1 MSTTTNDIDIP
12 DQTGTLAVVT
22 GANSGI
28 GFGVSQ
34 RLAAAGA
41 VVILAVRNTDK
52 GNQAAQAMRAA
63 SPDAQ
68 VVVEQLDLASLASI
82 EAFADRLLTRD
93 QPIHTLI
100 NNAGIMTPPTR
111 HITTDGFELQF
122 GTNYLG
128 HFALTGRL
136 LPLLRKTG
144 SSRVVTLSS
153 LTNRIGTI
161 NFDDLQS
168 EHSYRSQRAYGQ
180 AKLATLLFAM
190 ELNRRSLRSGWG
202 IRSNAAHPGA
212 TLTNLQTTGPTLGR
226 GSSTLLERLGM
237 QVTRM
242 IPGFWQEIPQG
253 ALPTLYAAT
262 SSLAVG
268 AGYYGPG
275 GFGELTGMPAAAR
288 IPRKAQDE
296 NTARRLWQVSE
307 ELTRVHFPLGQTE
320 SPGHDTDE
328 LKLYH
333 GTRASRKQVVS
344 PWAAERK
351 DSSHPGS

>member
-1 MSTTTNDIDIP
+1 MSTTTNAIDVP

-41 VVILAVRNTDK
+41 MVILAVRNRDK
-52 GNQAAQAMRAA
+52 GNKAAQDIRAA
-63 SPDAQ
+63 SPNAQ
-68 VVVEQLDLASLASI
+68 VVVEELDLASLASV

-93 QPIHTLI
+93 QPINTLI

-136 LPLLRKTG
+136 LPLLCKAG

-153 LTNRIGTI
+153 LTNRRGAIH
-161 NFDDLQS
+161 FDDLKS
-168 EHSYRSQRAYGQ
+168 ERSYRSQSAYGQ
-180 AKLATLLFAM
+180 SKLATLTFAM
-190 ELNRRSLRSGWG
+190 ELNRRSVRSGWG
-202 IRSNAAHPGA
+202 IRSNASHPGA

-226 GSSTLLERLGM
+226 GSSTLLERVGM

-242 IPGFWQEIPQG
+242 IPGFWQEIAQG

-262 SSLAVG
+262 SPLAVG
-268 AGYYGPG
+268 GGYYGPG
-275 GFGELTGMPAAAR
+275 GFAELTGMPAVAR
-288 IPRKAQDE
+288 IPRRARNEQTAQ
-296 NTARRLWQVSE
+296 RLWHVSE
-307 ELTRVHFPLGQTE
+307 QLTSVSFPPDHAAWDGE
-320 SPGHDTDE
+320 
-328 LKLYH
+328 
-333 GTRASRKQVVS
+333 RRIAS
-344 PWAAERK
+344 
-351 DSSHPGS
+351 SSA

>member
-1 MSTTTNDIDIP
+1 MRTTTNDIEIP

-28 GFGVSQ
+28 GFGVSE

-41 VVILAVRNTDK
+41 MVILAVRNRDK
-52 GNQAAQAMRAA
+52 GNQAAHDIRADY
-63 SPDAQ
+63 PDAQ
-68 VVVEQLDLASLASI
+68 VLVEQLDLASLASV

-93 QPIHTLI
+93 QPINTLI

-111 HITTDGFELQF
+111 HITTDGFELQL

-136 LPLLRKTG
+136 LPLLRKAG

-153 LTNRIGTI
+153 LTNRIATI

-168 EHSYRSQRAYGQ
+168 EHSYRPQRAYGQ
-180 AKLATLLFAM
+180 SKLATLMFAM

-212 TLTNLQTTGPTLGR
+212 TLTNLQTTGPRLGR

-237 QVTRM
+237 RLTRM
-242 IPGFWQEIPQG
+242 IPGFWQEIAQG

-262 SSLAVG
+262 SPLALG
-268 AGYYGPG
+268 GGYYGPG
-275 GFGELTGMPAAAR
+275 GFAELTGMPAVAR
-288 IPRKAQDE
+288 IPGRARNEQTAQ
-296 NTARRLWQVSE
+296 RLWHVSE
-307 ELTRVHFPLGQTE
+307 KLTSVSFPPDDAVWAVE
-320 SPGHDTDE
+320 
-328 LKLYH
+328 
-333 GTRASRKQVVS
+333 RRIAS
-344 PWAAERK
+344 
-351 DSSHPGS
+351 GSA

>member
-1 MSTTTNDIDIP
+1 MRTTTNDIAIP

-41 VVILAVRNTDK
+41 MVILAVRNTDK
-52 GNQAAQAMRAA
+52 GNQAAQAIRAD

-68 VVVEQLDLASLASI
+68 VVVEQLDLASLASV
-82 EAFADRLLTRD
+82 EAFAARLLTRD
-93 QPIHTLI
+93 QPIHTFI

-111 HITTDGFELQF
+111 HITTDGFELQL

-128 HFALTGRL
+128 HFVLTGRL
-136 LPLLRKTG
+136 LPLLRKAG
-144 SSRVVTLSS
+144 SARVVTLSS
-153 LTNRIGTI
+153 LTNRIATI

-168 EHSYRSQRAYGQ
+168 EHSYRPQRAYGQ
-180 AKLATLLFAM
+180 SKLATLLFAM
-190 ELNRRSLRSGWG
+190 ELNRRSLRYDWG

-237 QVTRM
+237 RLTRM
-242 IPGFWQEIPQG
+242 IPGFWQEIAQG

-262 SSLAVG
+262 SPLALG
-268 AGYYGPG
+268 GGYYGPG
-275 GFGELTGMPAAAR
+275 GFGELTGTPAPAR

-307 ELTRVHFPLGQTE
+307 ELTGVHFPLGQTE
-320 SPGHDTDE
+320 SPDTI
-328 LKLYH
+328 LM
-333 GTRASRKQVVS
+333 S
-344 PWAAERK
+344 
-351 DSSHPGS
+351 

>member
-1 MSTTTNDIDIP
+1 MRTTTNDIDIP

-28 GFGVSQ
+28 GYGVSQ

-41 VVILAVRNTDK
+41 MVILAVRNTDK
-52 GNQAAQAMRAA
+52 GNKAAQAIRAA

-68 VVVEQLDLASLASI
+68 VVVEQLDLASLASV

-93 QPIHTLI
+93 QPINTLI

-111 HITTDGFELQF
+111 HITTDGFELQL

-136 LPLLRKTG
+136 LPLLRMAG

-153 LTNRIGTI
+153 LTNRIGNI

-168 EHSYRSQRAYGQ
+168 ERSYRPQRAYGQ
-180 AKLATLLFAM
+180 SKLATLLFAI
-190 ELNRRSLRSGWG
+190 ELNRRSLHHGWG

-226 GSSTLLERLGM
+226 DTTTTLEGLGM
-237 QVTRM
+237 RLTRM

-262 SSLAVG
+262 NPLAVG

-275 GFGELTGMPAAAR
+275 GFGELTGLPAASKV
-288 IPRKAQDE
+288 PRRAQNE
-296 NTARRLWQVSE
+296 NTAGRLWQVSE
-307 ELTRVHFPLGQTE
+307 QLTRVHFPIDHTE
-320 SPGHDTDE
+320 
-328 LKLYH
+328 
-333 GTRASRKQVVS
+333 
-344 PWAAERK
+344 
-351 DSSHPGS
+351 

>member
-1 MSTTTNDIDIP
+1 MRTTTNDIAIP

-41 VVILAVRNTDK
+41 MVILAVRNTDK
-52 GNQAAQAMRAA
+52 GNQAAQAIRAA
-63 SPDAQ
+63 
-68 VVVEQLDLASLASI
+68 
-82 EAFADRLLTRD
+82 RLLRRD
-93 QPIHTLI
+93 QPINTLI

-111 HITTDGFELQF
+111 HLTTDGFELQL

-136 LPLLRKTG
+136 LPLLHKTG

-153 LTNRIGTI
+153 LTNRIATI

-168 EHSYRSQRAYGQ
+168 EHSYRPQRAYGQ
-180 AKLATLLFAM
+180 SKLATLLFAM
-190 ELNRRSLRSGWG
+190 ELNRRSVRSGWG
-202 IRSNAAHPGA
+202 IRSNAPHPGA

-226 GSSTLLERLGM
+226 GSSTLMERLGM

-242 IPGFWQEIPQG
+242 IPGFWQEIAQG

-262 SSLAVG
+262 SPLALG
-268 AGYYGPG
+268 GGYYGPG
-275 GFGELTGMPAAAR
+275 GFAELTGMPAVAR
-288 IPRKAQDE
+288 IPRRACNEQTAQ
-296 NTARRLWQVSE
+296 RLWQVSE
-307 ELTRVHFPLGQTE
+307 QLTSVSFP
-320 SPGHDTDE
+320 PDH
-328 LKLYH
+328 
-333 GTRASRKQVVS
+333 
-344 PWAAERK
+344 AA
-351 DSSHPGS
+351 

>member
-1 MSTTTNDIDIP
+1 MRTTTNDIAIP

-41 VVILAVRNTDK
+41 MLILAVRNTDK
-52 GNQAAQAMRAA
+52 GNQAAQAIRAD

-68 VVVEQLDLASLASI
+68 VVVEQLDLASLASV
-82 EAFADRLLTRD
+82 EAFAARLLTRD
-93 QPIHTLI
+93 QPIHTFI

-111 HITTDGFELQF
+111 HITTDGFELQL

-128 HFALTGRL
+128 HFVLTGRL
-136 LPLLRKTG
+136 LPLLRKAG
-144 SSRVVTLSS
+144 SARVVTLSS
-153 LTNRIGTI
+153 LTNRIATI

-168 EHSYRSQRAYGQ
+168 EHSYRPQRAYGQ
-180 AKLATLLFAM
+180 SKLATLLFAM
-190 ELNRRSLRSGWG
+190 ELNRRSLRYDWG

-237 QVTRM
+237 RLTRM
-242 IPGFWQEIPQG
+242 IPGFWQEIAQG

-262 SSLAVG
+262 SPLALG
-268 AGYYGPG
+268 GGYYGPG
-275 GFGELTGMPAAAR
+275 GFGELTGTPAPAR

-307 ELTRVHFPLGQTE
+307 ELTGVHFPLGQTE
-320 SPGHDTDE
+320 SPDTI
-328 LKLYH
+328 LM
-333 GTRASRKQVVS
+333 S
-344 PWAAERK
+344 
-351 DSSHPGS
+351 

>member
-1 MSTTTNDIDIP
+1 MRTTPNDSDIP

-41 VVILAVRNTDK
+41 TVILAVRNREK
-52 GNQAAQAMRAA
+52 GNQAAQDIRAV
-63 SPDAQ
+63 SPNAQ
-68 VVVEQLDLASLASI
+68 VVVEQLDLASLASV
-82 EAFADRLLTRD
+82 EAFADRLLTRA
-93 QPIHTLI
+93 QPINTLI

-111 HITTDGFELQF
+111 NITTDGLELPF

-136 LPLLRKTG
+136 LSLLRKAG

-153 LTNRIGTI
+153 LTNRSGAIH
-161 NFDDLQS
+161 FDDLQS
-168 EHSYRSQRAYGQ
+168 EHSYRPQRAYEQ
-180 AKLATLLFAM
+180 SKLATLLFAF

-226 GSSTLLERLGM
+226 GSSTLLERFGM

-242 IPGFWQEIPQG
+242 IPGFWQEIAQG

-262 SSLAVG
+262 SPLALG
-268 AGYYGPG
+268 GGYYGPG
-275 GFGELTGMPAAAR
+275 GFAELTGMPAVAT
-288 IPRKAQDE
+288 IPRRARNEQTAQ
-296 NTARRLWQVSE
+296 RLWQVSE
-307 ELTRVHFPLGQTE
+307 QLTSVSFP
-320 SPGHDTDE
+320 TD
-328 LKLYH
+328 H
-333 GTRASRKQVVS
+333 AG
-344 PWAAERK
+344 
-351 DSSHPGS
+351 

>member
-1 MSTTTNDIDIP
+1 MRTTTNESDIS

-41 VVILAVRNTDK
+41 MVILAVRNTDK
-52 GNQAAQAMRAA
+52 GNQAAQDVC
-63 SPDAQ
+63 SSDLHAQ
-68 VVVEQLDLASLASI
+68 VVVEPLDLASLASV
-82 EAFADRLLTRD
+82 EAFAARLLTRD

-111 HITTDGFELQF
+111 HITTDGFELQW

-153 LTNRIGTI
+153 LTNRIATI

-168 EHSYRSQRAYGQ
+168 EHSYRPQRAYGQ
-180 AKLATLLFAM
+180 SKLATLLFAI

-202 IRSNAAHPGA
+202 IRSNAAHPFVKV
-212 TLTNLQTTGPTLGR
+212 TTTPKIGPLPRR
-226 GSSTLLERLGM
+226 GS
-237 QVTRM
+237 
-242 IPGFWQEIPQG
+242 
-253 ALPTLYAAT
+253 
-262 SSLAVG
+262 
-268 AGYYGPG
+268 
-275 GFGELTGMPAAAR
+275 
-288 IPRKAQDE
+288 
-296 NTARRLWQVSE
+296 
-307 ELTRVHFPLGQTE
+307 
-320 SPGHDTDE
+320 
-328 LKLYH
+328 
-333 GTRASRKQVVS
+333 
-344 PWAAERK
+344 
-351 DSSHPGS
+351 

>member
-1 MSTTTNDIDIP
+1 MRTTTNDIDVP

-41 VVILAVRNTDK
+41 EVILAVRNMDK
-52 GNQAAQAMRAA
+52 GNKAAQDIRTEH
-63 SPDAQ
+63 PDAR
-68 VVVEQLDLASLASI
+68 VVAEQLDLASLASV
-82 EAFADRLLTRD
+82 EAFADRMLTSGR
-93 QPIHTLI
+93 PIHLLI

-111 HITTDGFELQF
+111 HTTADGFELQL

-136 LPLLRKTG
+136 LPLLRKAG

-153 LTNRIGTI
+153 LTNRIGKI

-168 EHSYRSQRAYGQ
+168 ERSYRPQRAYGQ
-180 AKLATLLFAM
+180 SKLATLLFAI
-190 ELNRRSLRSGWG
+190 ELNRRSLHYGWG

-226 GSSTLLERLGM
+226 DTTTTLEGLGM
-237 QVTRM
+237 RLTRM

-262 SSLAVG
+262 NPLAVG

-275 GFGELTGMPAAAR
+275 GFGELTGLPAASKV
-288 IPRKAQDE
+288 PRRAQNE
-296 NTARRLWQVSE
+296 NTAGRIWQVSE
-307 ELTRVHFPLGQTE
+307 QLTRVHFPIVHTE
-320 SPGHDTDE
+320 
-328 LKLYH
+328 
-333 GTRASRKQVVS
+333 
-344 PWAAERK
+344 
-351 DSSHPGS
+351 